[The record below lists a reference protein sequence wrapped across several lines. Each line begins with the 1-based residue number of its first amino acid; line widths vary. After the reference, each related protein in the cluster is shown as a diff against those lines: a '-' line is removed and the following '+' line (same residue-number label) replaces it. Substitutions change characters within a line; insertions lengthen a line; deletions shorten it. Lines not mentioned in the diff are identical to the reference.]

1 MKILLYADSPQV
13 DTGFA
18 TVTKNL
24 LRILKDHD
32 VTVFATNHTGIFP
45 PSNYKIIPSITAQEV
60 LDGEMD
66 VYGLKRLIKT
76 VEGYDALITIND
88 HFILGMVGEA
98 LRRAC
103 DRNGVKWF
111 GYYPI
116 DSEISPEWA
125 HTISLADVP
134 IFYCVYGQNEY
145 LKHVQGKDGVVIFH
159 GTDTETFFP
168 MSKKEIAVARENFF
182 GHAKGKKLIVNVN
195 RNQPRKYI
203 PETMMQ
209 FKRLLEL
216 RDDVHLYLHMRDN
229 DMGYSLNKL
238 AQWVG
243 LPEGSWSCAAGSV
256 PSNILNVVYNC
267 ADVFLTTHLGEGWG
281 LTVTEAMAT
290 KTPVVVPDNTSMSEI
305 VLGYKVKQDSWI
317 CLGNPDFSRIRPCGG
332 DYVPALMEA
341 LDNPNKEYIE
351 KNYEF
356 VRYWSWELV
365 GMEWNRVLST
375 AK

>member
-24 LRILKDHD
+24 LKILKDHD
-32 VTVFATNHTGIFP
+32 VTVFAINHTGIFP
-45 PSNYKIIPSITAQEV
+45 PSEYKIIPSITAQEV
-60 LDGEMD
+60 MEGEMD

-103 DRNGVKWF
+103 DRHGVLWF

-134 IFYCVYGQNEY
+134 IFYCQYGQDRY
-145 LKHVQGKDGVVIFH
+145 KYHIVGHDGEVIYH
-159 GTDTETFFP
+159 GTDTKTFFP
-168 MSKKEIAVARENFF
+168 MSKKEIEKARADFF

-243 LPEGSWSCAAGSV
+243 LPEGTWSCAASSV
-256 PSNILNVVYNC
+256 PTNILNMVYNC
-267 ADVFLTTHLGEGWG
+267 ADVFLSTHLGEGWG

-290 KTPVVVPDNTSMSEI
+290 KTPIVVPDNTSMTEI
-305 VLGYKVKQDSWI
+305 VKGYKVKQDSWI

-341 LDNPNKEYIE
+341 LDNPNKDYIE
-351 KNYEF
+351 ANYEF
-356 VRYWSWELV
+356 VKHWSWERV
-365 GMEWNRVLST
+365 GLEWNRVLST
-375 AK
+375 TE